1 MKTTHQKQYA
11 EWLEGM
17 NYNYTATI
25 RSIYPLTQTKLD
37 RYSNTLLK
45 LNPNIENIYS
55 VIEPDTDPYSKAQ
68 DLEESYITK
77 KHTTG
82 NHAHL
87 LIKTCRPQPYLTST
101 TNAYRPPYTIPYY
114 EEIRDLKKITNYIV
128 KYQTEN
134 NYNINIR

>member
-1 MKTTHQKQYA
+1 MTTTHQKQYA

-25 RSIYPLTQTKLD
+25 RSIYPLTQAKID

-55 VIEPDTDPYSKAQ
+55 VIEPDRDPYSKAQ
-68 DLEESYITK
+68 ELIESYRTTTHI
-77 KHTTG
+77 TG

-87 LIKTCRPQPYLTST
+87 LIKTTKPLPNITST
-101 TNAYRPPYTIPYY
+101 TTTYRPPYTIPYY
-114 EEIRDLKKITNYIV
+114 EEIRDLHKITNYIV

-134 NYNINIR
+134 NYNISIR

>member
-1 MKTTHQKQYA
+1 MTTTHQKQYA

-25 RSIYPLTQTKLD
+25 RSIYPLTQTKLEV
-37 RYSNTLLK
+37 YINTLLK

-68 DLEESYITK
+68 DHKESYITK

-101 TNAYRPPYTIPYY
+101 TTTYRPPYTIPYY

-128 KYQTEN
+128 KYQTDS
-134 NYNINIR
+134 NYNISIR